1 MDGSTDAGWSQPLLL
16 QPPRRRGGG
25 RRERDSECVRSQPAR
40 QGMIRSEPNSC
51 AFEAQYQPNSSD
63 DVTRPVRMRS
73 ALTVTAYASGA
84 PRGAAQTNQVHV
96 LPASRLLHVAPAVDW
111 RPTRNRRPIRCHPPV
126 RHRGGVDNNES
137 ETRCIVVGCPLP
149 VVYDEQALNRGGFIN
164 TTTWTLPALSRKAG
178 LCNSRKLEYKS
189 GLQLA
194 PYHKRV
200 PVGTPP
206 QPSMGADERLKCIVI
221 RISAGT
227 AAAAAR
233 VVVKSS
239 GQELK
244 KRNTR
249 AAFNSAVRPL
259 GSAAAAPPRIH
270 PLRPRDSVALL
281 AGSRA
286 DLVRYDACT
295 VVGATR
301 LHGRAGSPTTTRARA
316 PARSSAGTGTETR
329 LARTRAGGMR
339 VPGAPARTDAE
350 TQHFV
355 PGFGT

>member
-1 MDGSTDAGWSQPLLL
+1 MADVSLARSLLL
-16 QPPRRRGGG
+16 AVLCAVLWSGLWLRARRTSGARLMAASSRHRALPGFRRSAYRRG
-25 RRERDSECVRSQPAR
+25 
-40 QGMIRSEPNSC
+40 
-51 AFEAQYQPNSSD
+51 
-63 DVTRPVRMRS
+63 
-73 ALTVTAYASGA
+73 ALVGE
-84 PRGAAQTNQVHV
+84 V
-96 LPASRLLHVAPAVDW
+96 VAPW
-111 RPTRNRRPIRCHPPV
+111 GGPPT
-126 RHRGGVDNNES
+126 
-137 ETRCIVVGCPLP
+137 
-149 VVYDEQALNRGGFIN
+149 
-164 TTTWTLPALSRKAG
+164 
-178 LCNSRKLEYKS
+178 
-189 GLQLA
+189 A

>member
-1 MDGSTDAGWSQPLLL
+1 
-16 QPPRRRGGG
+16 
-25 RRERDSECVRSQPAR
+25 
-40 QGMIRSEPNSC
+40 
-51 AFEAQYQPNSSD
+51 
-63 DVTRPVRMRS
+63 
-73 ALTVTAYASGA
+73 
-84 PRGAAQTNQVHV
+84 
-96 LPASRLLHVAPAVDW
+96 
-111 RPTRNRRPIRCHPPV
+111 
-126 RHRGGVDNNES
+126 
-137 ETRCIVVGCPLP
+137 
-149 VVYDEQALNRGGFIN
+149 
-164 TTTWTLPALSRKAG
+164 
-178 LCNSRKLEYKS
+178 
-189 GLQLA
+189 
-194 PYHKRV
+194 
-200 PVGTPP
+200 
-206 QPSMGADERLKCIVI
+206 MGADERLKCIVI

-355 PGFGT
+355 PGFGTDVLHRSGFLSLNIGEVSAWLETSSPGVELLFLSLDLLYWLYIPCWLFTPVIGGLLRCVQLLKRVKTNSFTSGCIHGCTASNVRA